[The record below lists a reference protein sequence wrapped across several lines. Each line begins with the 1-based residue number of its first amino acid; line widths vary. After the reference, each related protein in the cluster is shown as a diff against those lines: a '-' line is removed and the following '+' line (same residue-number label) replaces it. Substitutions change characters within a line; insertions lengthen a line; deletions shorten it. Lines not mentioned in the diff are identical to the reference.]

1 MTTTLDD
8 DRTTGRHHCR
18 LCAAPVTRTF
28 VDLGK
33 SPLCESYLSPSQL
46 DEGEAFYPLHV
57 RTCDECLL
65 VQLDEYVGGGEMF
78 QDYAYFSSYS
88 ESWLAHARAYRDTV
102 VPRFGLGADSLV
114 VELASNDGYL
124 LQYFVQE
131 GIPALGIDPAVNVAE
146 AALERGVDTIVDF
159 FDSRLGTELV
169 RDGRT
174 ADLITANN
182 VLAQVPPLNDF
193 VEGMRILLAPHGVAT
208 IEVPHVVQLIEG
220 LQYDTIY
227 HEHYS
232 YFSLTTLRRLFA
244 DHGLE
249 IFDVEE
255 LASHGGSLRVYVK
268 HVGDEAHD
276 TMPSVAGL
284 LEREREGGY
293 ASPAGYDGFA
303 DRVVETRW
311 ELLELLIRLR
321 REGRQVAA
329 YGAPGKG
336 NTLLNYCGIR
346 SDLIDYT
353 VDKNPYTQG
362 KYLPGTHIP
371 IYSPE
376 RIDET
381 RPDFILLLPWNLKRE
396 LTTQLAHVREWGAQL
411 MVPIPRPE
419 VLQWAS

>member
-1 MTTTLDD
+1 
-8 DRTTGRHHCR
+8 
-18 LCAAPVTRTF
+18 
-28 VDLGK
+28 
-33 SPLCESYLSPSQL
+33 
-46 DEGEAFYPLHV
+46 
-57 RTCDECLL
+57 
-65 VQLDEYVGGGEMF
+65 
-78 QDYAYFSSYS
+78 
-88 ESWLAHARAYRDTV
+88 
-102 VPRFGLGADSLV
+102 
-114 VELASNDGYL
+114 
-124 LQYFVQE
+124 
-131 GIPALGIDPAVNVAE
+131 
-146 AALERGVDTIVDF
+146 
-159 FDSRLGTELV
+159 
-169 RDGRT
+169 
-174 ADLITANN
+174 
-182 VLAQVPPLNDF
+182 
-193 VEGMRILLAPHGVAT
+193 
-208 IEVPHVVQLIEG
+208 VPHVVQLIEG

-244 DHGLE
+244 DHWLE

-268 HVGDEAHD
+268 HAGDEAHD

-353 VDKNPYTQG
+353 VDKNPYKQG